1 MKNIILFAS
10 RHGNTERILTELVNR
25 ASASASGE
33 LLLKP
38 VRKTPRKDLEDADRI
53 AVGGPVYMGK
63 MRGEVAAFLSR
74 NRALLLSKPLALF
87 AGCLARGDEARAQL
101 ERVFPADLREE
112 HCENGGSQT
121 LTRGR
126 GAGDPVPLPGRRI
139 LNRAAGRKGRGHI
152 MVDVPGGAISPGG
165 TLPQNMY
172 LTPAAKPIPPGLSHP
187 NRSVSSPAWTVA

>member
-87 AGCLARGDEARAQL
+87 AGCHARGDEARAQL
-101 ERVFPADLREE
+101 ERVFPADLRAHAAVTTSIGGDVDLDKLPFLMRGIMKNIAKTEE
-112 HCENGGSQT
+112 DKHSPEAGGRETLYRFLVGGS
-121 LTRGR
+121 
-126 GAGDPVPLPGRRI
+126 
-139 LNRAAGRKGRGHI
+139 
-152 MVDVPGGAISPGG
+152 
-165 TLPQNMY
+165 
-172 LTPAAKPIPPGLSHP
+172 
-187 NRSVSSPAWTVA
+187 

>member
-87 AGCLARGDEARAQL
+87 AVVSLAGMK
-101 ERVFPADLREE
+101 
-112 HCENGGSQT
+112 
-121 LTRGR
+121 
-126 GAGDPVPLPGRRI
+126 PGRSWS
-139 LNRAAGRKGRGHI
+139 GFSPPTC
-152 MVDVPGGAISPGG
+152 VP
-165 TLPQNMY
+165 
-172 LTPAAKPIPPGLSHP
+172 TP
-187 NRSVSSPAWTVA
+187 R